1 MKPQKEKRMG
11 RPLKPDKFDAFVSF
25 PCRKALADA
34 LEAYRA
40 KNGLRS
46 KGEAAR
52 QIIAKAVGAKREG
65 LL

>member
-1 MKPQKEKRMG
+1 MG
-11 RPLKPDKFDAFVSF
+11 RPVKTDKFDAFVSF
-25 PCRKALADA
+25 PCHKELAAA

-52 QIIAKAVGAKREG
+52 QIIAKATGAKVG
-65 LL
+65 